1 MLSILGGGATGAVV
15 VLDDDDDDAVDVEVM
30 VVFGPPTS
38 PEVKHLN
45 VSSLEMGTFF
55 SSKMTL
61 IRSSEPATPHIV
73 NITTSVNVQ
82 NEQRQNLLCSRAP

>member
-15 VLDDDDDDAVDVEVM
+15 VLDDDDDAVDVEVM